1 MDFRLLGPL
10 EVVSDGRTLPIPGG
24 RPRALLALLLL
35 RPNQIVPTERLIDD
49 LWSGEPPPTAP
60 KMVQMYIGELRKT
73 LDGDVLRTIAPGYG
87 LRVDDDKLDLTR
99 FERLLEQARDSD
111 AAAAASLLRE
121 ALALWRGP
129 PLGEFAYEAWA
140 QTEIARLEELR
151 LAALEERFEADLATG
166 RAGEIVAELE
176 TLARQHP
183 FRDRLGAQLMV
194 ALYRA
199 GRQTEALQHYQRTRT
214 LLLEELG
221 LEPSP
226 LLQRLERAILTQDS
240 SLDLPT
246 ATVPESADEDLPGPE
261 SAILVVPRGEGRLTE
276 LVALAEP
283 LAAAPPARE
292 LIVARV
298 VSSDDSDA
306 LGRASD
312 DLAAQRDELV
322 GRGLSARVAVFT
334 SPSPGADIARLAS
347 DNAVMLLLTDVSRA
361 DPFADDVAAV
371 AAAAPCDVGLHV
383 GAAARLGTDAPVVVP
398 FGGAEHDWA
407 ALELGAWI
415 ARSHG
420 VGLVLLGS
428 ASRGERRDASRLLA
442 DASLLVQ
449 KTAGVVAEPRL
460 SRGGVDGVVEGAAH
474 AGLLVVGLS
483 ERWRE
488 EGVGTV
494 RLALVERSP
503 APLLLVRRGPRPGGL
518 APDGSRTRYTWS
530 LADASRTF

>member
-1 MDFRLLGPL
+1 MEFRLLGPL

-60 KMVQMYIGELRKT
+60 KMVQMYVGELRKT
-73 LDGDVLRTIAPGYG
+73 LEGDVLRTVAPGYG
-87 LRVDDDKLDLTR
+87 LRVDGDELDLTR

-214 LLLEELG
+214 LLLDELG

-240 SLDLPT
+240 SLDLPA
-246 ATVPESADEDLPGPE
+246 ATVLESADEDLPAPE
-261 SAILVVPRGEGRLTE
+261 SAILVVPRDERRLAE

-298 VSSDDSDA
+298 VSSADSDA

-312 DLAAQRDELV
+312 DLAAQRDGLV
-322 GRGLSARVAVFT
+322 GRGLAARVAVFT

-347 DNAVMLLLTDVSRA
+347 DNAVVLVLTDVSPDGPVRRRRRRRRRSRA
-361 DPFADDVAAV
+361 VRHR
-371 AAAAPCDVGLHV
+371 APRRR
-383 GAAARLGTDAPVVVP
+383 GASARDRCSRWSCRSAGRSTTGPRSSSAR
-398 FGGAEHDWA
+398 GSRAR
-407 ALELGAWI
+407 I
-415 ARSHG
+415 ASG
-420 VGLVLLGS
+420 SCCSGS
-428 ASRGERRDASRLLA
+428 ASRRERRDASRLLA

-460 SRGGVDGVVEGAAH
+460 SRG
-474 AGLLVVGLS
+474 
-483 ERWRE
+483 
-488 EGVGTV
+488 
-494 RLALVERSP
+494 
-503 APLLLVRRGPRPGGL
+503 RRGGL
-518 APDGSRTRYTWS
+518 
-530 LADASRTF
+530 